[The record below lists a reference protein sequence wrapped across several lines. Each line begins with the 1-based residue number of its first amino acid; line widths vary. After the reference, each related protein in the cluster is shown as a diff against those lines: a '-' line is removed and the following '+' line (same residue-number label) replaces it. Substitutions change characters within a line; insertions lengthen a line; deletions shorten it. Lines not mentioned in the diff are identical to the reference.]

1 MKQDHKGETIY
12 LIRRQMMWRGN
23 MGKIYHGSFYGKE
36 STRHGNQA
44 YAELVCIISMGSG
57 M

>member
-1 MKQDHKGETIY
+1 
-12 LIRRQMMWRGN
+12 MMWRGN
-23 MGKIYHGSFYGKE
+23 VGKSYHGSFYGKE
-36 STRHGNQA
+36 LTRHGNQA